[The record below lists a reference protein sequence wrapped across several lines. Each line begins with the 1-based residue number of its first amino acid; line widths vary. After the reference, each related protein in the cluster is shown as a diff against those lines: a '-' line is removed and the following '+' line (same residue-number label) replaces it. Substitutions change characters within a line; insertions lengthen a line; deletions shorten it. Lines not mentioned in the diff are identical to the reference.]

1 MALFICYIFCTLFYF
16 SLFLYQLVSLNA
28 PATVTSSLNGSSP
41 VLLSSNND
49 ADDALLIAGI
59 NVVVTAKRNYKW
71 FIFLSVFKL
80 HKHKLYYA
88 TQEFSTI
95 FLISF
100 CIICSSLLLLLLLS
114 RSYNL

>member
-28 PATVTSSLNGSSP
+28 PATVTSTLNGSSP

-49 ADDALLIAGI
+49 AEMLYLLLALTLLLPLKGI
-59 NVVVTAKRNYKW
+59 INGLSFFQCSNY
-71 FIFLSVFKL
+71 ISISYIMRL
-80 HKHKLYYA
+80 
-88 TQEFSTI
+88 EFSTI

-100 CIICSSLLLLLLLS
+100 CIICSSFLLLLLS